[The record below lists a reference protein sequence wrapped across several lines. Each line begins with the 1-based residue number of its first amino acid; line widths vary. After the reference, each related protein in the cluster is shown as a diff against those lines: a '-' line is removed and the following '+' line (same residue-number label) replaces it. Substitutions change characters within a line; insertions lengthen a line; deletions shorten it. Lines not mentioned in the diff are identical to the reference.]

1 MRSRF
6 DPLRTSRGA
15 YEERRAVR
23 LRWEGGAAWVGEPR
37 RSCGTP
43 WTSGG
48 SRLRSSRWSFCWR
61 SSAGWFHSFARS
73 RISRSWSSSPCRSP
87 VGGPYVSDRF
97 PGGETRALHR
107 RRPCRPPRARPGSFM
122 RERLRRGPYARDRGG
137 TCGTGRDDR
146 PTSDERAAFRERV
159 FRGDRGGRSRRGTR
173 DGTPTLP
180 PRFPSRPRA
189 AGRPPS
195 PARGV
200 RGALALAGRPAV
212 EVGHGAN
219 NVRRCDRRGAG
230 TDRRPGSPLLRRWPP
245 GPAHRGRRRDPS
257 SRRGNRRTG
266 WSRRHRG
273 TGPRRS
279 QRLEETTSGLPT
291 LGSSEVA
298 SPPSTRPFVSREAD
312 VRDRRSGG
320 TKASLRRDQGL
331 PAPRCERPLPPRRP
345 RLRGGTGA
353 SHRPGPPPSSP
364 PPGRADHRPRGAGP
378 RPGRA

>member
-1 MRSRF
+1 MRHGWENLGEVAGRRGLLVAAGCAARAGPSVGV
-6 DPLRTSRGA
+6 PQPVGSIPSLGAVSRGRG
-15 YEERRAVR
+15 RRHLAGLPWVAHTCPTVSR
-23 LRWEGGAAWVGEPR
+23 VAKLGLFTDADPVGRHGRVLGA
-37 RSCGTP
+37 SCGTGYA
-43 WTSGG
+43 GG
-48 SRLRSSRWSFCWR
+48 R
-61 SSAGWFHSFARS
+61 
-73 RISRSWSSSPCRSP
+73 
-87 VGGPYVSDRF
+87 
-97 PGGETRALHR
+97 TR
-107 RRPCRPPRARPGSFM
+107 
-122 RERLRRGPYARDRGG
+122 
-137 TCGTGRDDR
+137 GTGEGRVER
-146 PTSDERAAFRERV
+146 AGTTGRRATSDERAAFRERV

-320 TKASLRRDQGL
+320 TKASLRRDQGR
-331 PAPRCERPLPPRRP
+331 PAPHCERPLPPRRP